1 MTAATRTTPT
11 VPTAGAA
18 TTDAPPA
25 DARALGLAHYAARGV
40 LEQILARH
48 GVTFQQQVVLRAA
61 ATAPTPPTRDGLVA
75 DVRGTLKADPAGIR
89 TVVDGLLDKGLLVED
104 GAHLPATDAGRE
116 LLAAVGTAVAPVG
129 ARIWGGIPAED
140 LAATGRVLALVTER
154 ADAEFAALTDG

>member
-11 VPTAGAA
+11 APTAGAA

-75 DVRGTLKADPAGIR
+75 DVRGTLKADPAGIQ

-104 GAHLPATDAGRE
+104 GVHLPATDAGRE
-116 LLAAVGTAVAPVG
+116 LLAAVGTAVAPVS

>member
-1 MTAATRTTPT
+1 MTATTRTTPT
-11 VPTAGAA
+11 VPTADAA

-116 LLAAVGTAVAPVG
+116 LLAAVGTAVAPVS

>member
-1 MTAATRTTPT
+1 MTTTPT
-11 VPTAGAA
+11 TGAA
-18 TTDAPPA
+18 IADAPAA

-48 GVTFQQQVVLRAA
+48 GVTFRQQVVLRAA
-61 ATAPTPPTRDGLVA
+61 ATAQTPPTRDGLVA
-75 DVRGTLKADPAGIR
+75 DVRGTLKADPAGVR

-116 LLAAVGTAVAPVG
+116 LLAAVGAAVAPVS

-140 LAATGRVLALVTER
+140 LAAAGRVLALVTER